1 MEIGQNSEEQDELLQ
16 HVKNALDNIQNIQN
30 NPTEKEQ
37 ILYDLI
43 AYLISCSNDIAQ
55 QGDLYEAGG
64 RLYSAGYFFEGVHPL
79 RAKEI
84 YLEANKYYTQYFHQK
99 IKEGAVQEAANI
111 ALKIANLNQEK
122 LDNRNTEREFVQTAI
137 TLFQNQITL
146 LQEQEIGSLRE
157 ISGKYQTLSILF
169 TRLAQW
175 DKVIENAQT
184 ALQIAKKINDIS
196 IIANSYHDLII
207 ASEKQHS
214 PRNASNYIH
223 EGLAYFLNEAKSFEA
238 RQEFHML
245 AQVYQIIKNFYSM
258 EGNTVKHAQY
268 TGKEA
273 GIYIALAN
281 KGIKGKMTKI
291 QIASYYRGA
300 ALCYRDTGGT
310 QIDAATCYYL
320 AGNYYAE
327 ATDKIADT
335 AINYHD
341 AAKIFFQLQHHPKS
355 IDLFMKAGEK
365 YISLQNY
372 ELGIECLINAYEI
385 AENIS
390 SEFRDEALNLLI
402 DTLITYATIEEN
414 SSTYFSAA
422 TLQIE
427 AIVHQLKQTPI
438 DLKQIEDNL
447 RKAYNN
453 YSRFA
458 LISSN
463 DVIQTSQLYAICLGA
478 IIALYLHPSRTETDY
493 FGAINHIEV
502 PLALQYQKMFTHISQ
517 AFEHL
522 QDQPLPFRDQGI
534 ADLYQNSIE
543 IKKIYDVII
552 ALKKQA

>member
-1 MEIGQNSEEQDELLQ
+1 
-16 HVKNALDNIQNIQN
+16 
-30 NPTEKEQ
+30 
-37 ILYDLI
+37 
-43 AYLISCSNDIAQ
+43 AQ
-55 QGDLYEAGG
+55 QGDLYEAAG

-84 YLEANKYYTQYFHQK
+84 YLEANKYYTQYFQQK

-122 LDNRNTEREFVQTAI
+122 LDNQTTERQYVQTAI
-137 TLFQNQITL
+137 TLFQNQISF
-146 LQEQEIGSLRE
+146 LQEQEIGSWRE

-169 TRLAQW
+169 TRLGW
-175 DKVIENAQT
+175 WSKVIENAKT
-184 ALQIAKKINDIS
+184 ALQIAKKIKDIS

-207 ASEKQHS
+207 ASEKQHL
-214 PRNASNYIH
+214 PRDASNYVH
-223 EGLAYFLNEAKSFEA
+223 EGLAYFLNEAKSFEE

-245 AQVYQIIKNFYSM
+245 AQIYQIIKNFYSM
-258 EGNTVKHAQY
+258 EGNTIKHAQY

-281 KGIKGKMTKI
+281 EGIKGKMTKI

-300 ALCYRDTGGT
+300 ALCYRETEGT

-327 ATDKIADT
+327 ADDKIADT

-341 AAKIFFQLQHHPKS
+341 AAKIFFQLQHYPKS

-372 ELGIECLINAYEI
+372 ELGIECLINAYEV
-385 AENIS
+385 AENTS
-390 SEFRDEALNLLI
+390 SEISDKALKLLI
-402 DTLITYATIEEN
+402 ATLITYATIEEN

-427 AIVHQLKQTPI
+427 AIVYQLKQTPI
-438 DLKQIEDNL
+438 DLKQIENNL

-458 LISSN
+458 LVPSH
-463 DVIQTSQLYAICLGA
+463 DVIQPSQVYAICLGA

-493 FGAINHIEV
+493 FGEIDHREV
-502 PLALQYQKMFTHISQ
+502 TLTLQYQKMFSHISK
-517 AFEHL
+517 AFENQ
-522 QDQPLPFRDQGI
+522 QDQPLPMKDQEI